1 MRQVITSK
9 DNEKIRIFKRIATTK
24 KQREKFG
31 AFVLEG
37 QRLIYES
44 WKEKADIKY
53 VMISEFWAMQD
64 EFLVEEYEEKFGNV
78 YIIPS
83 EIAHYIALTEHS
95 QGVFAVCGLRKH
107 KSAAELVKKGGRY
120 VVTVRIQDPGNMG
133 TIIRTADAMG
143 VDGVIAVNC
152 CDIYNP
158 KTVRSTMG
166 SLFRADI
173 AFADEDELFE
183 VLKNNEI
190 ASFASVIDS
199 DARSLT
205 NCNFKNGA
213 AVLIGNEG
221 NGLDDEIVQK
231 CDERLTIQMKGNVNS
246 LNAATAAS
254 IIMWEL
260 VK

>member
-9 DNEKIRIFKRIATTK
+9 DNEKIKIFRRIASSK
-24 KQREKFG
+24 KYREKFG

-37 QRLIYES
+37 ARLVYDACGEN
-44 WKEKADIKY
+44 ADIKY
-53 VMISEFWAMQD
+53 LIVSEFAAVEYKSVVD
-64 EFLVEEYEEKFGNV
+64 ELEEKVGKVFIV
-78 YIIPS
+78 PS
-83 EIAHYIALTEHS
+83 EIADYIALTDNS
-95 QGVFAVCGLRKH
+95 QEIFAVCGLKKH
-107 KSAAELVKKGGRY
+107 KSAAELVKNGGRY

-173 AFADEDELFE
+173 ALADEDELFD
-183 VLKNNEI
+183 VLENNGI
-190 ASFASVIDS
+190 TSYASVIDS
-199 DARSLT
+199 DACSLT
-205 NCNFKNGA
+205 DCDFKNGA

-221 NGLDDEIVQK
+221 NGLDSETVQK
-231 CDERLTIQMKGNVNS
+231 CDERLTIRMKGNVNS

>member
-9 DNEKIRIFKRIATTK
+9 DNEKIKNFRRIASSRK
-24 KQREKFG
+24 YREKFG
-31 AFVLEG
+31 SFILEG
-37 QRLIYES
+37 ARLVLDSCREN
-44 WKEKADIKY
+44 ADIKY
-53 VMISEFWAMQD
+53 LIASEFAAAEYKELVD
-64 EFLVEEYEEKFGNV
+64 ELEEKIGNV
-78 YIIPS
+78 YIVSS
-83 EIAHYIALTEHS
+83 EIAKYISLTENS
-95 QGVFAVCGLRKH
+95 QEIFAVCGLKKH
-107 KSAAELVKKGGRY
+107 KTAEELMKKGGRY
-120 VVTVRIQDPGNMG
+120 VVTVKIQDPGNMG

-173 AFADEDELFE
+173 AFANEDELFE

-190 ASFASVIDS
+190 TSFASVIDP
-199 DARSLT
+199 DAHSLT
-205 NCNFKNGA
+205 DCNFKNGA

-221 NGLDDEIVQK
+221 NGLDREIVRK